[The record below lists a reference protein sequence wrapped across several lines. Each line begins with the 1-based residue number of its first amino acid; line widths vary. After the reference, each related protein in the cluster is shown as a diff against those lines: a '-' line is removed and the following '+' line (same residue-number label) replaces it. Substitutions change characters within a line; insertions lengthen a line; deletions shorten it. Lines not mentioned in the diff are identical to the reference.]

1 MHHVPHPGSRLQ
13 TGVRAREQE
22 PSIKPS
28 FGHRARTQ
36 LATSGLVVVT
46 LILGITAIWQSAS
59 VSEASPHP
67 PALIRAL
74 ASAPGDVVDEQLLAA
89 TFAAAELPTGD
100 KETVFYRLTLPPGA
114 RLPVLVGPLSG
125 CWARL
130 AKAGAGVELI
140 QSGAYT
146 LRLDAPIRLQRGGA
160 GDAVVDI
167 PAGTEVSLGPGD
179 TAIYP
184 DYTAPGAIR
193 NDGDEPVVVVGVAIN
208 SILGS
213 GDPTPTLPPG
223 VELELLA
230 STPSAEW
237 RSLPAGPVSVSIW
250 RLALPAG
257 TSAGPYEA
265 TGLESLWIEK
275 GEILHSLLRPGEAEP
290 RGRPLFH
297 PAGTGTPVMTLA
309 PGVRH
314 VISSKDEHPTE
325 LLVLNI
331 EPAGAWSRTLAP

>member
-46 LILGITAIWQSAS
+46 LILGITAIWQNAS
-59 VSEASPHP
+59 VSEASPHS
-67 PALIRAL
+67 PALVRAL
-74 ASAPGDVVDEQLLAA
+74 ASAPGDVVDERLLET
-89 TFAAAELPTGD
+89 TFSAAELPTGD
-100 KETVFYRLTLPPGA
+100 KEAVFYRLTLPPSA
-114 RLPVLVGPLSG
+114 RLPFLVGPLAG
-125 CWARL
+125 CWGL
-130 AKAGAGVELI
+130 LPKAGAGAELI

-160 GDAVVDI
+160 AAVVDI
-167 PAGTEVSLGPGD
+167 PAGTEVVLEPGD
-179 TAIYP
+179 NAIYP
-184 DYTAPGAIR
+184 DYSVRGTISNGG
-193 NDGDEPVVVVGVAIN
+193 NEPVVIAGVAIN
-208 SILGS
+208 SIERS
-213 GDPTPTLPPG
+213 GDQAPMVPPA
-223 VELELLA
+223 VELKLLA

-237 RSLPAGPVSVSIW
+237 RSLPVGPMSVSIW

-297 PAGTGTPVMTLA
+297 PAGTGAPVMALA

-314 VISSKDEHPTE
+314 VITSEDDEPAQ
-325 LLVLNI
+325 LLVLSI

>member
-1 MHHVPHPGSRLQ
+1 M
-13 TGVRAREQE
+13 
-22 PSIKPS
+22 
-28 FGHRARTQ
+28 
-36 LATSGLVVVT
+36 
-46 LILGITAIWQSAS
+46 
-59 VSEASPHP
+59 
-67 PALIRAL
+67 
-74 ASAPGDVVDEQLLAA
+74 
-89 TFAAAELPTGD
+89 
-100 KETVFYRLTLPPGA
+100 
-114 RLPVLVGPLSG
+114 
-125 CWARL
+125 
-130 AKAGAGVELI
+130 
-140 QSGAYT
+140 
-146 LRLDAPIRLQRGGA
+146 RGF
-160 GDAVVDI
+160 
-167 PAGTEVSLGPGD
+167 
-179 TAIYP
+179 
-184 DYTAPGAIR
+184 
-193 NDGDEPVVVVGVAIN
+193 
-208 SILGS
+208 
-213 GDPTPTLPPG
+213 PPG

-237 RSLPAGPVSVSIW
+237 RSLPADPVSVSIW